1 MAAPGVRPSR
11 HRPTMSQDQ
20 YLSRKEVSKSYRPRS
35 YVSPPRPQFLASSP
49 RHSPPFPFSLCAP
62 LLTRPTQVMSPGL
75 LRARAPFRLQNAL
88 TGLVLAGFATAVWA
102 YSIRAV
108 KQDDFSDV
116 DDEAREMMKG
126 QGASLSSSPLEVV
139 ASPQGISPGPDLAGV
154 HTQFQSQSRPRGML
168 APMLDR
174 AFPRLLDPARK
185 TLVWGAPPIE
195 DLGRVSLRG
204 STEERR

>member
-1 MAAPGVRPSR
+1 
-11 HRPTMSQDQ
+11 
-20 YLSRKEVSKSYRPRS
+20 
-35 YVSPPRPQFLASSP
+35 
-49 RHSPPFPFSLCAP
+49 
-62 LLTRPTQVMSPGL
+62 MSPGL

-116 DDEAREMMKG
+116 DEEAREMMNVGAEG
-126 QGASLSSSPLEVV
+126 QNASLSASPLIEV
-139 ASPQGISPGPDLAGV
+139 ASGRGTSLGPDLAGV
-154 HTQFQSQSRPRGML
+154 HIQSQSQSRPRGVL

-174 AFPRLLDPARK
+174 AFPRLLDPTRK
-185 TLVWGAPPIE
+185 TLVWGAPPIG
-195 DLGRVSLRG
+195 DLGRVCLRG

>member
-1 MAAPGVRPSR
+1 
-11 HRPTMSQDQ
+11 MSQDQ

-35 YVSPPRPQFLASSP
+35 Y
-49 RHSPPFPFSLCAP
+49 
-62 LLTRPTQVMSPGL
+62 VMSPGL

-116 DDEAREMMKG
+116 DEEAREMMKG
-126 QGASLSSSPLEVV
+126 RDVGAEDQNASLSATPLIEV
-139 ASPQGISPGPDLAGV
+139 ASGRGASPILDLAGV
-154 HTQFQSQSRPRGML
+154 HIQSQSQSRPRGVL
-168 APMLDR
+168 APMLDH
-174 AFPRLLDPARK
+174 AFPRLLDPTRK
-185 TLVWGAPPIE
+185 TLVWGAPPIG
-195 DLGRVSLRG
+195 DLGRVCLRG

>member
-1 MAAPGVRPSR
+1 
-11 HRPTMSQDQ
+11 MSDSDR

-35 YVSPPRPQFLASSP
+35 YV
-49 RHSPPFPFSLCAP
+49 
-62 LLTRPTQVMSPGL
+62 MSPGL
-75 LRARAPFRLQNAL
+75 LRARAPFRIQNAL

-126 QGASLSSSPLEVV
+126 RESAASPDVGASSEPGLSE
-139 ASPQGISPGPDLAGV
+139 GPDVGAR
-154 HTQFQSQSRPRGML
+154 TQPRGVL
-168 APMLDR
+168 APWLDR
-174 AFPRLLDPARK
+174 TSPTLLDPTRK
-185 TLVWGAPPIE
+185 TLVWGAPPID
-195 DLGRVSLRG
+195 DLGRVRLRG